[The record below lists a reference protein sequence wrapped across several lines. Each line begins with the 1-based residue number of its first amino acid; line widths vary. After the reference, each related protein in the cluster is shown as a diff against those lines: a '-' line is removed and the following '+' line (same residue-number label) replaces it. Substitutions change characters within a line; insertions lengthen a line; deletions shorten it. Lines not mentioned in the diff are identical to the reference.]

1 MKRTLK
7 LKKEAL
13 TELST
18 GELAGVAG
26 GVISGNS
33 CPVVTCGVPTL
44 PVRQCIVVDPPTT
57 PDNCYTVPWC

>member
-13 TELST
+13 IELST
-18 GELAGVAG
+18 GDLAGVAG

-33 CPVVTCGVPTL
+33 CPAVLCAVPTL
-44 PVRQCIVVDPPTT
+44 PLLRCIIVPTL
-57 PDNCYTVPWC
+57 PDNCYSQPWC